1 MQLLKYVWQTQCRF
15 GIIVS
20 SINTLC
26 VLFCSI
32 RFNVVRRGSL
42 GHLMSSTMVAVTIQ
56 SILCSRFLAVARTP
70 AFGHPRP
77 SSHCFPAIFAGQLP
91 IFAMASSTRAAD
103 TPATFNVAAPGMT
116 VTQDIQDIPPLG
128 HVQPIAWSI
137 LTQRVE
143 DLQGSI
149 TAIRDLSIQGHPQAI
164 QAGQELYPRILVI
177 SENLAKVGADAAA
190 ALRSIQDISAAPAPG
205 VVGQLGQP
213 EAPPPQASGHVGQ
226 PGQPEHPQPK
236 VDVFLKRET
245 AYIKATSD
253 M

>member
-1 MQLLKYVWQTQCRF
+1 
-15 GIIVS
+15 
-20 SINTLC
+20 
-26 VLFCSI
+26 
-32 RFNVVRRGSL
+32 
-42 GHLMSSTMVAVTIQ
+42 
-56 SILCSRFLAVARTP
+56 
-70 AFGHPRP
+70 
-77 SSHCFPAIFAGQLP
+77 
-91 IFAMASSTRAAD
+91 
-103 TPATFNVAAPGMT
+103 MT

-213 EAPPPQASGHVGQ
+213 EAPPPQAGVGQ

-236 VDVFLKRET
+236 VDVFLKCET
-245 AYIKATSD
+245 AYIKASSD